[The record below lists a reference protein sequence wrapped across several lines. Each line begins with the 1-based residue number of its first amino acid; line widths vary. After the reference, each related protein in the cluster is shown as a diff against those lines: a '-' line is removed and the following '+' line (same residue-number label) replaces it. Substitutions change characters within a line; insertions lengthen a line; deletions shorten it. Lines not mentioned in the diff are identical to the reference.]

1 MTDDALFSL
10 PDPPPPTV
18 PGRTT
23 QTAPSRPT
31 PPAASPPAPSVQGAR
46 SQSIPDLPS
55 PVVRLLALADQFTQ
69 HNDQLAR
76 LQPAYGATWGH
87 TSARILVSACLE
99 AVEAIVD
106 QPMYAGVTLTE
117 ATVRIKHLAVL
128 TEQAVR
134 HLAEA
139 KEQLG
144 APASPSDPASR
155 GGAVAHQIHLARE
168 LTILAPAAALE
179 SASVVASEIR
189 RHQPA
194 TTSGSDVLT
203 PAERTALHATAR
215 GHVVIGRREG
225 REYAHSRGS
234 SVQLDTLR
242 ALEQAGLVAIQPG
255 SAPPAF
261 DEGPPHD
268 RVRLTPSG
276 AMAVTA
282 FLGRSTH
289 TPAPP
294 FPSMVP
300 ARTPLAPARTR

>member
-10 PDPPPPTV
+10 PDPPSPSV
-18 PGRTT
+18 PGRPA
-23 QTAPSRPT
+23 QTAPSRPA
-31 PPAASPPAPSVQGAR
+31 PSAAGPAPPPVQAAR
-46 SQSIPDLPS
+46 SQSIPDRPS

-87 TSARILVSACLE
+87 TSAQVLVTACLE
-99 AVEAIVD
+99 AVQAIVD
-106 QPMYAGVTLTE
+106 EPMYAGVTVTE

-128 TEQAVR
+128 TGQAVR

-139 KEQLG
+139 KAQHR
-144 APASPSDPASR
+144 APASPSDQPFR
-155 GGAVAHQIHLARE
+155 GGEVAHQIQLAQD

-179 SASVVASEIR
+179 SASAVASAIHHR
-189 RHQPA
+189 RPA
-194 TTSGSDVLT
+194 TTTGTDALAL
-203 PAERTALHATAR
+203 AERTALHATAR

-225 REYAHSRGS
+225 REYAHSRDGS
-234 SVQLDTLR
+234 VHLNTLR
-242 ALEQAGLVAIQPG
+242 ALEHAGLIAVQPG
-255 SAPPAF
+255 SAPPPF
-261 DEGPPHD
+261 GEGPPHD

-282 FLGRSTH
+282 FLGRSIR

-294 FPSMVP
+294 ATSALP
-300 ARTPLAPARTR
+300 ARTTAAPARTR